1 MPVMELHQTKSRS
14 GSLNASR
21 RNMEKMREAEAQ
33 QPNESSDK
41 ENIPKLIRNFLGYT
55 TAHGFSRLEGSKGFF
70 WKIFWALVCL
80 GSFGM
85 FVFQVHGLF
94 EQWLSRPITT
104 TVRITF
110 EKQVPF
116 PAVTICNLNMLRANE
131 IPKELNEEMLKLIGL
146 YNESSATNS
155 TKARRRRSISSP
167 KSNGPNP
174 NTTPYKQFHKTE
186 NTDYSS
192 RRTTPGSGTTQNAW
206 APTYKQSNGW
216 SPTNYHGTTY
226 RPSNFYY
233 QNVDKEY
240 LPSEKE
246 VNPNVLFLERFT
258 TAVTKVSTDILIPAG
273 HQFDDLVTK
282 CTWRGYDCTKSSDYT
297 DWWVHS
303 WHYKY
308 GNCYT
313 FNGGVNQ
320 KEKAIRIL
328 STSKPGPSQGLSL
341 RLNIQQEEYL
351 RYVSDEAGVRVI
363 LHDQGMMPFPYLE
376 GFSVGPGTATSV
388 GIQKT
393 VISRVDRFK
402 NHTCW
407 ELDELDEENIYRKFH
422 KITKYT
428 QQTCHNSCV
437 GKTQL
442 KECGC
447 AEYSYPS
454 NTSACDVYN
463 ATTRTCL
470 WDIHHRFNH
479 DKLPCMDEC
488 RLPCREEVIQKT
500 ISMSQ
505 WPSTLYQTYE
515 KQKNTNFSSESYL
528 LLNIFYNEL
537 NYQRI
542 EENFVYD
549 EINLLAD
556 IGGQLGLW
564 IGVSVITV
572 FELIE
577 LFALILTRLCRP
589 RKSNDRVNSM
599 A

>member
-1 MPVMELHQTKSRS
+1 MPGMELYQTESRND
-14 GSLNASR
+14 SLNAS
-21 RNMEKMREAEAQ
+21 RNMEKMREAEAE

-55 TAHGFSRLEGSKGFF
+55 TAHGFSRLEGSKGIF

-85 FVFQVHGLF
+85 FVYQVHGLF
-94 EQWLSRPITT
+94 EQWLSRPIATN
-104 TVRITF
+104 VRITF
-110 EKQVPF
+110 EKEVSF
-116 PAVTICNLNMLRANE
+116 PAVTICNLNMLRANK
-131 IPKELNEEMLKLIGL
+131 IPKELKKEMLKLIGV
-146 YNESSATNS
+146 YNESSDTNS

-167 KSNGPNP
+167 KPIGSTLT
-174 NTTPYKQFHKTE
+174 TTPYKTFHKTE
-186 NTDYSS
+186 NTDGYLR
-192 RRTTPGSGTTQNAW
+192 RRTTSRSGTTQNVR
-206 APTYKQSNGW
+206 TQTSHRRTKYKRDN
-216 SPTNYHGTTY
+216 H
-226 RPSNFYY
+226 RRA
-233 QNVDKEY
+233 DEEY
-240 LPSEKE
+240 LPSAEE
-246 VNPNVLFLERFT
+246 VDQNVLFLERFT
-258 TAVTKVSTDILIPAG
+258 AAVTKVPTDILIPAG
-273 HQFDDLVTK
+273 HQLDDLVTK
-282 CTWRGYDCTKSSDYT
+282 CTWRGYDCMKSSNYT
-297 DWWVHS
+297 DWWVQN

-320 KEKAIRIL
+320 NGEAMRTL

-351 RYVSDEAGVRVI
+351 KYVSDEAGVRVI

-407 ELDELDEENIYRKFH
+407 ELDELDEENIYRKFY

-463 ATTRTCL
+463 ATTQQCL
-470 WDIHHRFNH
+470 WDIQKRFNR

-488 RLPCREEVIQKT
+488 RLPCREEVIEKT

-505 WPSTLYQTYE
+505 WPSTAYQATYE
-515 KQKNTNFSSESYL
+515 KKMSFSSESYL
-528 LLNIFYNEL
+528 LLNIFYNAL

-577 LFALILTRLCRP
+577 LFALILTRLCR
-589 RKSNDRVNSM
+589 RKKAMIR
-599 A
+599 